1 VHFGNS
7 RRTTSKPRNA
17 GLTPGALLLLA
28 ALAAAATPVEV
39 ARSEAESNAKTPAG
53 KRYEGVLVSRA
64 EEWLRPAL
72 ERCARDLPESERI
85 SFDGLVRVSSQGK
98 PEEVLFGPSTE
109 LARCVAPDFREAS
122 YPKPP
127 QPSWWVKIVVRLK

>member
-1 VHFGNS
+1 MQTLLGVM
-7 RRTTSKPRNA
+7 
-17 GLTPGALLLLA
+17 LLLA
-28 ALAAAATPVEV
+28 SAATTPAEV

-72 ERCARDLPESERI
+72 ERCAKDAPETERI
-85 SFDGLVRVSSQGK
+85 SFDALVRVSPEGK
-98 PEEVLFGPSTE
+98 PEEVLFGPQT
-109 LARCVAPDFREAS
+109 AIAKCVAPDFRDAT
-122 YPKPP
+122 YPRPP